1 MEARTATPQDLS
13 HVFEH
18 LAVRMSQDYALAGET
33 EGKAKE
39 HLLMDLKEGRGHAL
53 VENNETLA
61 VITWHDDRRV
71 AYTSFAADEAFFSAR
86 TVRFCKRH
94 ILKIQKLCGNAPI
107 RSVSQNRTE
116 VERWFAAIGFTKI
129 DQNENGAIYE
139 LPAVV
144 FKDPV
149 D

>member
-18 LAVRMSQDYALAGET
+18 LAARMSQDYATVGET

-53 VENNETLA
+53 VEKDETLA
-61 VITWHDDRRV
+61 VITWHENDDV
-71 AYTSFAADEAFFSAR
+71 AYTSFAADEDFFSAN

-94 ILKIQKLCGNAPI
+94 IRKIQQLCGNIAI
-107 RSVSQNRTE
+107 RSVSRNRPD
-116 VERWFAAIGFTKI
+116 VERWFAVIGFSKI
-129 DQNENGAIYE
+129 EQSENSATFE
-139 LPAVV
+139 LPARQR
-144 FKDPV
+144 
-149 D
+149 